1 MRFEWDRRKAH
12 LNWFKHKILFEEAST
27 VFADPLSST
36 IADPDHSVG
45 EYRFLT
51 LGVSSMHRL
60 LVVCHTD
67 HDAGCIRIISAR
79 LANRHEKTRYQN

>member
-1 MRFEWDRRKAH
+1 MRFEWDRRKAQV
-12 LNWFKHKILFEEAST
+12 NWLKHRTLFEEAST

-36 IADPDHSVG
+36 IVDPDHSIG

-67 HDAGCIRIISAR
+67 RDDECIRIISAR
-79 LANRHEKTRYQN
+79 PANRHEKTRYQN